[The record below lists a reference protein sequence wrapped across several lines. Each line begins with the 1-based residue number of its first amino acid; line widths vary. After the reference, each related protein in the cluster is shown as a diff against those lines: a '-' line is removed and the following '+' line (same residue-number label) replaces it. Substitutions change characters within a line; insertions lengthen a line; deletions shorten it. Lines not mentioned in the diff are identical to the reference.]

1 MPNALQFK
9 YFLSHKKNPVQKG
22 SWIWPDLLPMS
33 RHQQPN
39 DAGICV
45 SYGDYFTAAR
55 NFLEQDGSEIITRA
69 VSQQIHREVTSQ
81 EIEEINIFLE
91 KHGEFYHP
99 ARIETVLHGT
109 AIPFVLNMAISDA
122 GKNCVQREYGLLK
135 QLNEDFPFS
144 FLPKVY
150 GQDCVSIAGNEI
162 GMFLGEW
169 FQGYKEFHI
178 SLDPADEKHKI
189 VVWDHEHGNY
199 FLTDDQ
205 ATNLYRQAARILTCY
220 YNVNTFEHIFSW
232 HHAAGDF
239 VLICQ
244 NNRIDLKLITVR
256 QYRPLF
262 ENNTGSKDKNPDAE
276 RILEA
281 LLVFFFNLAIR
292 MRLDRL
298 DGVGKIVWSCDS
310 ALKGTLK
317 GFFEGLTLKPQIRE
331 LDKPLVYCFR
341 NHLLSCSRA
350 ELLDLNRSIVQVYHS
365 RAPEVPVIKQ
375 HLTQHVEDLYH
386 AIQHYKEYPKNQLNL
401 LQFI

>member
-1 MPNALQFK
+1 MPNTPQFK

-22 SWIWPDLLPMS
+22 SRIWPDLLPMS

-39 DAGICV
+39 DAGICA

-55 NFLEQDGSEIITRA
+55 NFLEQDRSEVITRA

-99 ARIETVLHGT
+99 ARIETVLHGI
-109 AIPFVLNMAISDA
+109 AIPFVLNVAISDA

-239 VLICQ
+239 VLTCQ
-244 NNRIDLKLITVR
+244 NNKIDLKLITVR

-262 ENNTGSKDKNPDAE
+262 ENDSGNENPDAE
-276 RILEA
+276 LILEA
-281 LLVFFFNLAIR
+281 LLVFFLNLAIR
-292 MRLDRL
+292 MRLDRM
-298 DGVGKIVWSCDS
+298 DGVGEIVWSDDI
-310 ALKGTLK
+310 AVEGTLK
-317 GFFEGLTLKPQIRE
+317 GFFESLALKPPIVSIPG
-331 LDKPLVYCFR
+331 PLTDCFR
-341 NHLLSCSRA
+341 NHLLSCSQS
-350 ELLDLNRSIVQVYHS
+350 DLFGLSQAMVGAYNPNSQEIPIIKKNLKRHAKVLFS
-365 RAPEVPVIKQ
+365 AIKQ
-375 HLTQHVEDLYH
+375 
-386 AIQHYKEYPKNQLNL
+386 N
-401 LQFI
+401 

>member
-1 MPNALQFK
+1 MPNTPQFK

-135 QLNEDFPFS
+135 QLDEDFPFS

-239 VLICQ
+239 VLKCQ

-262 ENNTGSKDKNPDAE
+262 ENDSGNENPDVE
-276 RILEA
+276 LILEA
-281 LLVFFFNLAIR
+281 LLVFFLNLTIK

-298 DGVGKIVWSCDS
+298 DGVGKIV
-310 ALKGTLK
+310 
-317 GFFEGLTLKPQIRE
+317 
-331 LDKPLVYCFR
+331 PLVYCFR